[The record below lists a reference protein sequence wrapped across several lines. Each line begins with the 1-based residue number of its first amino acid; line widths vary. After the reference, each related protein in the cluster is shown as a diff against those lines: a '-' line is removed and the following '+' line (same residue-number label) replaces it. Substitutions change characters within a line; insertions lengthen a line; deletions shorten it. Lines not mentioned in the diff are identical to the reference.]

1 MTAPFRNVPH
11 TGFNATLGAAAANVP
26 GTTGALVSGESRIDP
41 VMSQLMRRRGFRGY
55 RRLLRTLVG
64 AAAGNSAAENTT
76 RMKAAI
82 AADVTTTG
90 QGGGLITMET
100 VSLVPSSAGGS
111 APATRNTTAT
121 DVTYFTALIDRLS
134 ALAPA
139 SYPADLSGNAGGGKL
154 GF

>member
-1 MTAPFRNVPH
+1 MTAPFRTV
-11 TGFNATLGAAAANVP
+11 TWSGFSPTLGAAAANIVV
-26 GTTGALVSGESRIDP
+26 TNGALFSGESNFDP
-41 VMSQLMRRRGFRGY
+41 KVSQLLRKRQFRGF

-64 AAAGNSAAENTT
+64 AAAGSSAAENTT
-76 RMKAAI
+76 RVKAFVAG
-82 AADVTTTG
+82 DQTTVG
-90 QGGGLITMET
+90 QLGGLVTMET
-100 VSLVPSSAGGS
+100 VSLVPPSTVSGPA
-111 APATRNTTAT
+111 ATRNTTAA

>member
-1 MTAPFRNVPH
+1 MTAPFRSVPH
-11 TGFNATLGAAAANVP
+11 TGWNATLGSAAANVP
-26 GTTGALVSGESRIDP
+26 GASGALVSGESNFDP
-41 VMSQLMRRRGFRGY
+41 KVSQLLRKRQFRGF

-64 AAAGNSAAENTT
+64 TAAGSSAVENTT
-76 RMKAAI
+76 REKAFQAMD
-82 AADVTTTG
+82 AATTG

-111 APATRNTTAT
+111 APATRNTTSA

-139 SYPADLSGNAGGGKL
+139 SYPADLAGNGGGGKL